1 MVAARLG
8 RHALQLALLP
18 LETLLLLAL
27 LLQLLLLLPQA
38 LGVLGVIP
46 AAVSRGRPLLR
57 AVLDPHLVLRVVLG
71 LALIPRYCLGGTT
84 LTVQLC
90 HECVEVLRVLRGLVV
105 LHVVHTNGALAQRRV
120 GRAAC
125 FSRAGAAACLAVLP
139 VEEEEGVRQ
148 SPQRR
153 TGGAV
158 APKNRGPA
166 PKCAGER
173 SLRSSRCGC
182 CSRRARI
189 SNAGASRF
197 HRACTAARARN
208 GMAMGPHPKQG
219 PAPKRTQGRSHTAQC
234 CCGQQCAATT
244 AAAPD
249 VPASRAGVP
258 AARVAAERMQ
268 PLAAR
273 PSRRRWGGRRPL

>member
-1 MVAARLG
+1 MTG
-8 RHALQLALLP
+8 GD
-18 LETLLLLAL
+18 TT
-27 LLQLLLLLPQA
+27 
-38 LGVLGVIP
+38 I
-46 AAVSRGRPLLR
+46 
-57 AVLDPHLVLRVVLG
+57 
-71 LALIPRYCLGGTT
+71 LGGS
-84 LTVQLC
+84 C
-90 HECVEVLRVLRGLVV
+90 P
-105 LHVVHTNGALAQRRV
+105 LAAEEESSHRRV
-120 GRAAC
+120 GTAAC
-125 FSRAGAAACLAVLP
+125 FSRAVAAACLAVLP
-139 VEEEEGVRQ
+139 AEEEGVRQ

-182 CSRRARI
+182 RSRRARI

-197 HRACTAARARN
+197 HQACTAARARN

-219 PAPKRTQGRSHTAQC
+219 PAPKRTQGRSHAAQC
-234 CCGQQCAATT
+234 CCGRQCAAAT

-258 AARVAAERMQ
+258 AALVAAERMQ

-273 PSRRRWGGRRPL
+273 PSRRRWGAAPSLTRSVAEDGERRQAGSINPFACRSFCDSKCR